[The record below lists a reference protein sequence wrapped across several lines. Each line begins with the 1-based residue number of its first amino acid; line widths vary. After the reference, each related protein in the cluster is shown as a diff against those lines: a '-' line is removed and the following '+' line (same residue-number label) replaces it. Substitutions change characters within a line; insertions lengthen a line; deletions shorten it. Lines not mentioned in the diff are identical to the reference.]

1 MKKLRERTWSDI
13 TNRVPEGEYL
23 DSTEVRPE
31 MIQDFEAPMELIGC
45 DVNALYPS
53 LDWDTAELVVKNAI
67 MESDIRWENIDILE
81 GCRYIALNWDGTKCR
96 KSKLARILPVR
107 RAKTGIRPGVRG
119 ERTNGTNCS

>member
-1 MKKLRERTWSDI
+1 MKKLRERTWSEI

-53 LDWDTAELVVKNAI
+53 LDWDTTELVVKNAI
-67 MESDIRWENIDILE
+67 MESDIRWENIDI
-81 GCRYIALNWDGTKCR
+81 
-96 KSKLARILPVR
+96 
-107 RAKTGIRPGVRG
+107 
-119 ERTNGTNCS
+119 